1 MTGNQP
7 EKKAI
12 FTASVRDNKAIGKNF
27 FRLRLELSGDAE
39 KVFHRAL
46 PGQFAELELSALAQ
60 PAQEQIPDELSERAW
75 RQILLRRPFS
85 FADTEFSD
93 NKAFLEIL
101 YCVLGPATLRMKTLK
116 PSDRISLIGPLGN
129 GFKIFSD
136 KKLAILVAG
145 GMGAPPLQHL
155 AKELKNNCSQTE
167 TIVFAGAKSLSE
179 LPYSDIKLEKI
190 SKEPA
195 LVLGEFAKHNAKSL
209 ISTDDGSAGFKGFV
223 TEMLKNW
230 LKDKKP
236 DSSKTIIY
244 TCGPEEMMAQVAAIS
259 SKFNIPCQ
267 VSLER
272 VMACGTG
279 LCQGCAVK
287 CINKQTKEVSYKLCC
302 KDGPVFWADEVVW

>member
-1 MTGNQP
+1 MAKNEPQ
-7 EKKAI
+7 KAI
-12 FTASVRDNKAIGKNF
+12 FTASVSDNKAVGEKF
-27 FRLRLELSGDAE
+27 FNLWLQLNGSAE
-39 KVFHRAL
+39 KVFRKAL
-46 PGQFAELELSALAQ
+46 PGQFAQLDLSRLAL
-60 PAQEQIPDELSERAW
+60 PDEKQIPDELSERFQ

-85 FADTEFSD
+85 FTNIECSD
-93 NKAFLEIL
+93 SKVILEIL

-116 PSDRISLIGPLGN
+116 PSDKINLIGPLGN

-155 AKELKNNCSQTE
+155 AKELKNQCPKTE
-167 TIVFAGAKSLSE
+167 VIAFAGAKSLSE
-179 LPYSDIKLEKI
+179 LPYFDIKLEKI

-195 LVLGEFAKHNAKSL
+195 FALGEFAKHNVKSL

-223 TEMLKNW
+223 TEMLKGW

-244 TCGPEEMMAQVAAIS
+244 ACGPEAMMAEVAAIS

-272 VMACGTG
+272 MMACGTG
-279 LCQGCAVK
+279 LCQSCAVK
-287 CINKQTKEVSYKLCC
+287 CIDKQTKEPGYKLCC